1 VAELAFP
8 GNRDDPAVPAS
19 GRPASSRIG
28 AAFGAIG
35 TLRALLVGSIVAPLL
50 FAAIGGYF
58 SLRAAQE
65 HAAVALAEDVAVAA
79 ENTTKILDTHAL
91 VAARI
96 DDLLAGLSDGQIRM
110 RERALHERIAQQV
123 QDLPQVAAA
132 WAIDGAGHALVSAR
146 VFPVDRELEHSA
158 REDFRALQRP
168 GIQTVIWALRA
179 RSLEGGDFQPYFTAS
194 RRRQAADGSFAG
206 IIVVAVSGDY
216 FASFFHSLLGG
227 STQYAASV
235 LREDGSSLARFPQAA
250 ARPFAAPHDRLLA
263 KAIADRDKG
272 GIIAGGSSFDPASRV
287 IAYKRLASYPVYVA
301 IGRTRSSI
309 LWEWLESIVGYAAI
323 GVPAAIGFMLLTLMA
338 LRRTQREQA
347 ALGEAHDAIA
357 QRVAVETQLHQ
368 EQRARMTELSA
379 TNVRLE
385 RTIAELQEAK
395 LAAEA
400 ASKAK
405 SNFLANMSHELR
417 TPLNAIIG
425 FSDVMR
431 SEVLGPMDNPTYRE
445 YASDI
450 HFSGSHLLEIIND
463 ILDVVRQE
471 SGKMDLREEPVAVGA
486 VIGEA
491 FRLIA
496 PEARRGTVELRWRPP
511 VPPLPALFC
520 DRVRLRQM
528 LLNLLSNAVKFT
540 GPGGSVEIRAEL
552 RGGELQ
558 LIVSDSGIGI
568 KPEDISR
575 IMTPFGQV
583 ASVYSR
589 SHQGTGLGLTL
600 TKALVERHGGRLTF
614 YSVPNVGTTVRLSF
628 PAERVLHS
636 PPEVDAA
643 VGDGPGC

>member
-1 VAELAFP
+1 
-8 GNRDDPAVPAS
+8 
-19 GRPASSRIG
+19 
-28 AAFGAIG
+28 
-35 TLRALLVGSIVAPLL
+35 
-50 FAAIGGYF
+50 
-58 SLRAAQE
+58 
-65 HAAVALAEDVAVAA
+65 
-79 ENTTKILDTHAL
+79 
-91 VAARI
+91 
-96 DDLLAGLSDGQIRM
+96 
-110 RERALHERIAQQV
+110 
-123 QDLPQVAAA
+123 
-132 WAIDGAGHALVSAR
+132 
-146 VFPVDRELEHSA
+146 
-158 REDFRALQRP
+158 
-168 GIQTVIWALRA
+168 
-179 RSLEGGDFQPYFTAS
+179 
-194 RRRQAADGSFAG
+194 
-206 IIVVAVSGDY
+206 
-216 FASFFHSLLGG
+216 
-227 STQYAASV
+227 
-235 LREDGSSLARFPQAA
+235 
-250 ARPFAAPHDRLLA
+250 
-263 KAIADRDKG
+263 
-272 GIIAGGSSFDPASRV
+272 
-287 IAYKRLASYPVYVA
+287 
-301 IGRTRSSI
+301 
-309 LWEWLESIVGYAAI
+309 
-323 GVPAAIGFMLLTLMA
+323 MLLTLTA

-368 EQRARMTELSA
+368 EQRERMTELSA

-385 RTIAELQEAK
+385 QTIAELQEAK

-425 FSDVMR
+425 FSDLMR
-431 SEVLGPMDNPTYRE
+431 GEMLGPMNNPTYRG

-471 SGKMDLREEPVAVGA
+471 SGKMDLREEPVAVEA

-491 FRLIA
+491 LRLIA

-540 GPGGSVEIRAEL
+540 GPGGSVEIKAEL
-552 RGGELQ
+552 KSGELQ

-568 KPEDISR
+568 KPEDIAR

-589 SHQGTGLGLTL
+589 NHQGTGLGLTL

-636 PPEVDAA
+636 PPEADAA
-643 VGDGPGC
+643 VGDGPAS